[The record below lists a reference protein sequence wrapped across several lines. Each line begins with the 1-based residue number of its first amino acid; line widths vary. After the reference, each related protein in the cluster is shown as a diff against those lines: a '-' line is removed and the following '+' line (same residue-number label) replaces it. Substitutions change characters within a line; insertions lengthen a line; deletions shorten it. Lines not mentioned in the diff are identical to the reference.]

1 MLAGTDRLDTPL
13 NIAQMQ
19 GKFQLV
25 LVPEAGHVI
34 HEDEPGRTAAAVL
47 GFLKQFR
54 IGSSGQVA
62 PLPPWLRAG
71 TGAGSFDDLQSS
83 SS

>member
-19 GKFQLV
+19 GQFQLV

-54 IGSSGQVA
+54 IGCAGAVS
-62 PLPPWLRAG
+62 PLPPWLRAS
-71 TGAGSFDDLQSS
+71 AGSFDDLRAP
-83 SS
+83 